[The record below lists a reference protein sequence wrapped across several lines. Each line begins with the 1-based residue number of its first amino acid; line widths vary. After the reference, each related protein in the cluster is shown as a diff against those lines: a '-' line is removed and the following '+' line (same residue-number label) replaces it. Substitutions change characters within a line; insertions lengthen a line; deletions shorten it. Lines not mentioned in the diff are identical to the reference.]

1 MDGWLC
7 VKCDGVDHFPPGA
20 GRPIPESH
28 TTIRTGDGHA
38 AGNPATN
45 PGTKELTQTMGPGN
59 RPLDLEWLE
68 DFLALAE
75 TGNFS
80 RAAEARAIAQPAFS
94 RHIRALEDWV
104 GVELFDRSAHPAA
117 LTPAGQRFLPL
128 LEAVL
133 ANLEAARIKARAA
146 HDIAAASLRF
156 AATHVLSLTFFP
168 RWLAGLEA
176 RLRLGPIQTMSDS
189 SQACEDLMLQR
200 RVQFV
205 LCHGHPEVPGRLDEA
220 QYPMRQLSDDV
231 LLPVSAP
238 DPAHAAQPQP
248 HPLHA
253 MGQQAAVPVLAYS
266 EASGLGRIMRS
277 RMRSVFTDAPDAT
290 TALPG
295 GVAVVFTA
303 HHAVL
308 LKTMALEGRGVAWLP
323 QSLIAEDLRAGV
335 LVVAGGDEWN
345 VPVQIRL
352 YRQRAEMAPVAEA
365 LWELSGAAVS
375 LGS

>member
-1 MDGWLC
+1 
-7 VKCDGVDHFPPGA
+7 
-20 GRPIPESH
+20 
-28 TTIRTGDGHA
+28 
-38 AGNPATN
+38 
-45 PGTKELTQTMGPGN
+45 MGPGN

-117 LTPAGQRFLPL
+117 LTAAGQRFLPL
-128 LEAVL
+128 LETIL

-146 HDIAAASLRF
+146 HDLAAASLRF

-168 RWLAGLEA
+168 RWLVGMEA

-205 LCHGHPEVPGRLDEA
+205 LCHGHDEVPGRLDEA
-220 QYPMRQLSDDV
+220 QYPMCRLADDR

-238 DPAHAAQPQP
+238 QPGGAAGQ
-248 HPLHA
+248 PLHA
-253 MGQQAAVPVLAYS
+253 LGQSAPVPVLAYS
-266 EASGLGRIMRS
+266 DASGLGRIMRA
-277 RMRSVFTDAPDAT
+277 RMGGVFAEGTDGP
-290 TALPG
+290 
-295 GVAVVFTA
+295 VAVVFTA

-308 LKTMALEGRGVAWLP
+308 LKTLAQEGRGVAWLP
-323 QSLIAEDLRAGV
+323 ESLIADELRTGT
-335 LVVAGGDEWN
+335 LVAAGGADWN

-352 YRQRAEMAPVAEA
+352 YRQRAEMSPVAESLWKLA
-365 LWELSGAAVS
+365 LAQVASQP
-375 LGS
+375 

>member
-1 MDGWLC
+1 
-7 VKCDGVDHFPPGA
+7 
-20 GRPIPESH
+20 
-28 TTIRTGDGHA
+28 
-38 AGNPATN
+38 
-45 PGTKELTQTMGPGN
+45 MGPGN

-94 RHIRALEDWV
+94 RHIRALEEWV
-104 GVELFDRSAHPAA
+104 GVDLFDRSAHPAA

-128 LEAVL
+128 LETIL

-146 HDIAAASLRF
+146 HDQAAASLRF

-168 RWLAGLEA
+168 RWLVGMEA
-176 RLRLGPIQTMSDS
+176 RLQMGAIQTMSDS

-205 LCHGHPEVPGRLDEA
+205 LCHGHPQVPGRLDEA
-220 QYPMRQLSDDV
+220 QYPMLCLSGDV

-238 DPAHAAQPQP
+238 APGAPGQ
-248 HPLHA
+248 PLHA
-253 MGQQAAVPVLAYS
+253 VRQDRPVPVLAYS

-277 RMRSVFTDAPDAT
+277 RMGHLFNEGKGAAIPQ
-290 TALPG
+290 
-295 GVAVVFTA
+295 GVSVVFTA

-323 QSLIAEDLRAGV
+323 GSLVADELRSGALVAAGTSDWQ
-335 LVVAGGDEWN
+335 L
-345 VPVQIRL
+345 PVEIRL

-365 LWELSGAAVS
+365 LWALAAS
-375 LGS
+375 PAP

>member
-1 MDGWLC
+1 
-7 VKCDGVDHFPPGA
+7 
-20 GRPIPESH
+20 
-28 TTIRTGDGHA
+28 
-38 AGNPATN
+38 
-45 PGTKELTQTMGPGN
+45 MGPGN

-117 LTPAGQRFLPL
+117 LTAAGQRFLPL
-128 LEAVL
+128 LETIL

-146 HDIAAASLRF
+146 HDLAAASLRF

-168 RWLAGLEA
+168 RWLVGMEA

-205 LCHGHPEVPGRLDEA
+205 LCHGHAEVPGRLDEA
-220 QYPMRQLSDDV
+220 QYPMCRLADDR

-238 DPAHAAQPQP
+238 QPGGAAGQPMHA
-248 HPLHA
+248 L
-253 MGQQAAVPVLAYS
+253 GQQAPVPVLAYS
-266 EASGLGRIMRS
+266 EASGLGRIMRA
-277 RMRSVFTDAPDAT
+277 RMRGVFADGA
-290 TALPG
+290 G
-295 GVAVVFTA
+295 GPVAVVFTA

-308 LKTMALEGRGVAWLP
+308 LKTLAQEGRGVAWLP
-323 QSLIAEDLRAGV
+323 ESLIADELRAGT
-335 LVVAGGDEWN
+335 LVAAGGADWN

-352 YRQRAEMAPVAEA
+352 YRQRAEMSPVAES
-365 LWELSGAAVS
+365 LWELAVAQVAP
-375 LGS
+375 LA

>member
-1 MDGWLC
+1 
-7 VKCDGVDHFPPGA
+7 
-20 GRPIPESH
+20 
-28 TTIRTGDGHA
+28 
-38 AGNPATN
+38 
-45 PGTKELTQTMGPGN
+45 MGPGN

-80 RAAEARAIAQPAFS
+80 RAAEARSIAQPAFS

-128 LEAVL
+128 LEAIL

-146 HDIAAASLRF
+146 HDVAAASLRF

-168 RWLAGLEA
+168 RWLVGIET
-176 RLRLGPIQTMSDS
+176 RLQMGPIQTMSDS
-189 SQACEDLMLQR
+189 SHACEDLMLQR

-205 LCHGHPEVPGRLDEA
+205 LCHGHPDVPGRLDEA
-220 QYPMRQLSDDV
+220 QYPVLRLSDDV

-238 DPAHAAQPQP
+238 APASPGL
-248 HPLHA
+248 PLHA
-253 MGQQAAVPVLAYS
+253 MVQQSAVPVLAYS

-277 RMRSVFTDAPDAT
+277 RMRHLFSEGPDA
-290 TALPG
+290 AVPQ

-323 QSLIAEDLRAGV
+323 ESLISDELKAGT
-335 LVVAGGDEWN
+335 LVAAGGSDWSL
-345 VPVQIRL
+345 PVQIRL
-352 YRQRAEMAPVAEA
+352 YRQRAEMSPMAEA
-365 LWELSGAAVS
+365 VWELSASLAAQ
-375 LGS
+375 

>member
-1 MDGWLC
+1 
-7 VKCDGVDHFPPGA
+7 
-20 GRPIPESH
+20 
-28 TTIRTGDGHA
+28 
-38 AGNPATN
+38 
-45 PGTKELTQTMGPGN
+45 MGPGN

-117 LTPAGQRFLPL
+117 LTAAGQRFLPL
-128 LEAVL
+128 LETIL

-146 HDIAAASLRF
+146 HDLAAASLRF

-168 RWLAGLEA
+168 RWLVGMEA

-205 LCHGHPEVPGRLDEA
+205 LCHGHAEVPGRLDEA
-220 QYPMRQLSDDV
+220 QYPMCRLADDR

-238 DPAHAAQPQP
+238 QPGGAAGQ
-248 HPLHA
+248 PLHA
-253 MGQQAAVPVLAYS
+253 LGQQASVPVLAYS
-266 EASGLGRIMRS
+266 EASGLGRIMRA
-277 RMRSVFTDAPDAT
+277 RMRGVFADGADGP
-290 TALPG
+290 
-295 GVAVVFTA
+295 VAVVFTA

-308 LKTMALEGRGVAWLP
+308 LKTLAQEGRGVAWLP
-323 QSLIAEDLRAGV
+323 ESLIADELRAGT
-335 LVVAGGDEWN
+335 LVAAGGADWN

-352 YRQRAEMAPVAEA
+352 YRQRAEMSPVAES
-365 LWELSGAAVS
+365 LWELAVAQVAPQA
-375 LGS
+375 

>member
-1 MDGWLC
+1 
-7 VKCDGVDHFPPGA
+7 
-20 GRPIPESH
+20 
-28 TTIRTGDGHA
+28 
-38 AGNPATN
+38 
-45 PGTKELTQTMGPGN
+45 MGPGN

-128 LEAVL
+128 LEGVL

-146 HDIAAASLRF
+146 HDLAAASLRF

-168 RWLAGLEA
+168 RWLVGMEA

-205 LCHGHPEVPGRLDEA
+205 LCHGHADVPGRLDEA
-220 QYPMRQLSDDV
+220 QYPMLRLADDM

-238 DPAHAAQPQP
+238 DPAGAAGA
-248 HPLHA
+248 PLHA
-253 MGQQAAVPVLAYS
+253 LGQQGAVPGLTYS
-266 EASGLGRIMRS
+266 EASGLGRIMRA
-277 RMRSVFTDAPDAT
+277 RMRGVLAEGADSAT
-290 TALPG
+290 PG

-308 LKTMALEGRGVAWLP
+308 LKTMAQEGRGVAWLP
-323 QSLIAEDLRAGV
+323 QSLIADELRAGT
-335 LVVAGGDEWN
+335 LVAAGDGRWN

-352 YRQRAEMAPVAEA
+352 YRQRAEMSPVAES
-365 LWELSGAAVS
+365 LWELSLAQTQPPGRAQA
-375 LGS
+375 

>member
-1 MDGWLC
+1 
-7 VKCDGVDHFPPGA
+7 
-20 GRPIPESH
+20 
-28 TTIRTGDGHA
+28 
-38 AGNPATN
+38 
-45 PGTKELTQTMGPGN
+45 MGPGN

-128 LEAVL
+128 LETVL

-146 HDIAAASLRF
+146 HDLAAASLRF

-168 RWLAGLEA
+168 RWLAGMEA

-189 SQACEDLMLQR
+189 SHACEDLLLQR

-205 LCHGHPEVPGRLDEA
+205 LCHGHPNVPSRLDEA
-220 QYPMRQLSDDV
+220 QYPMHQISDDV

-238 DPAHAAQPQP
+238 DPARPQQ
-248 HPLHA
+248 PLHA
-253 MGQQAAVPVLAYS
+253 MGQPAAVPVLAYS

-277 RMRSVFTDAPDAT
+277 RMGSVFSDTPDEAT
-290 TALPG
+290 PALPG
-295 GVAVVFTA
+295 GVAAVFTA

-308 LKTMALEGRGVAWLP
+308 LKTMAQEGRGVAWLP
-323 QSLIAEDLRAGV
+323 QSLIAEELQSGA
-335 LVVAGGDEWN
+335 LVVAGGLEWN
-345 VPVQIRL
+345 VPVEIRL

-365 LWELSGAAVS
+365 LWELSGPAAQQIRPAS
-375 LGS
+375 

>member
-1 MDGWLC
+1 
-7 VKCDGVDHFPPGA
+7 
-20 GRPIPESH
+20 
-28 TTIRTGDGHA
+28 
-38 AGNPATN
+38 
-45 PGTKELTQTMGPGN
+45 MGPGN

-117 LTPAGQRFLPL
+117 LTSAGKRFLPL
-128 LEAVL
+128 LEGVL

-146 HDIAAASLRF
+146 HDLAAASLRF

-168 RWLAGLEA
+168 RWLVGMEA

-205 LCHGHPEVPGRLDEA
+205 LCHGHAQVPGRLDEA
-220 QYPMRQLSDDV
+220 QYPMCRLADDR

-238 DPAHAAQPQP
+238 QPGGAAGQPMHA
-248 HPLHA
+248 L
-253 MGQQAAVPVLAYS
+253 GQQAPVPVLAYS
-266 EASGLGRIMRS
+266 EASGLGRIMRA
-277 RMRSVFTDAPDAT
+277 RMRGVFADGADGP
-290 TALPG
+290 
-295 GVAVVFTA
+295 VAVVFTA

-308 LKTMALEGRGVAWLP
+308 LKTLAQEGRGVAWLP
-323 QSLIAEDLRAGV
+323 ESLIADELRAGT
-335 LVVAGGDEWN
+335 LVAAGGADWN

-352 YRQRAEMAPVAEA
+352 YRQRAEMSPVAES
-365 LWELSGAAVS
+365 LWELAVAQVAPQA
-375 LGS
+375 